1 MLDVKVLKD
10 LDWSGAVFLRSGL
23 LFQDFLKSVDNV
35 PNNKLILIMN
45 LIMILFILFSEQPSI
60 DSLTYRNLFSL
71 KQPN

>member
-10 LDWSGAVFLRSGL
+10 LDWSGAVFLRGGL
-23 LFQDFLKSVDNV
+23 LLQDFLKSVDNV
-35 PNNKLILIMN
+35 PNHKLILIMN